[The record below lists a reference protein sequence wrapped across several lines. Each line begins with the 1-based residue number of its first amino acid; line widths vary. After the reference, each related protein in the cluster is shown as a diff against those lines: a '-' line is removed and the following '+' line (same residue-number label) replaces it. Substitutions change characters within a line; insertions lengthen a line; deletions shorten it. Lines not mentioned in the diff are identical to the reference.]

1 MDQSQKPGNKPNTGE
16 KGCPEGQSDYLGTCL
31 PQVEFA
37 SFILSLASAAMVHLG
52 EAPDPES
59 GEMRPS
65 PPLAK
70 HTIDTLAMLED
81 KTKGNL
87 SDDECRMLRTMV
99 YELRLIF
106 LRKAG

>member
-1 MDQSQKPGNKPNTGE
+1 MDQSDKSENGTKAGD
-16 KGCPEGQSDYLGTCL
+16 KGCPEGQIDYMGTCL
-31 PQVEFA
+31 PPVDFSA
-37 SFILSLASAAMVHLG
+37 FILSLASSAMVHLG
-52 EAPDPES
+52 EAPEPES
-59 GEMRPS
+59 GETKPAL
-65 PPLAK
+65 PLAK

-87 SDDECRMLRTMV
+87 SEEECRMLRTMV